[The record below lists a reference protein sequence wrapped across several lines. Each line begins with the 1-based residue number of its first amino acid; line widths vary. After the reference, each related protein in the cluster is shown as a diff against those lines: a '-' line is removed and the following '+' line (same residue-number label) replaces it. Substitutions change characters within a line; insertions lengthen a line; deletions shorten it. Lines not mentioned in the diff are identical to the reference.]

1 MNDPTPEPPHT
12 QRSRWVAMIAV
23 LALVGGIAVAASQWS
38 KPATGPGAVPAP
50 PPEPQTSGPLPE
62 GHPPIDGAAAPPNGG
77 KLPEGHPPIDGAGAM
92 PGGKLPE
99 GHPPIDGAGATPAGK
114 LPEGHPSVDGAP
126 MPADADPGYVSIEGM
141 HALVAA
147 GLSPTNRKVWV
158 DEVEGADVSRL
169 NGRQR
174 ELFLRYANSEDC
186 ICGYTLASCRA
197 FNPTCPGSPP
207 RVSALLDSVR
217 SGRIKSADGLR
228 ARPKTGKP
236 AGHPG
241 AG

>member
-1 MNDPTPEPPHT
+1 MNDPTPEPPRAH
-12 QRSRWVAMIAV
+12 RSRWVAVIAV

-38 KPATGPGAVPAP
+38 KPAGGPGEAPRPAP

-62 GHPPIDGAAAPPNGG
+62 GHPPVDGATMPPSG
-77 KLPEGHPPIDGAGAM
+77 KLPEGHPPVDGATM
-92 PGGKLPE
+92 PPS
-99 GHPPIDGAGATPAGK
+99 GK
-114 LPEGHPSVDGAP
+114 LPEGHPSVDGAG
-126 MPADADPGYVSIEGM
+126 MPAGADPGYVSIEGM
-141 HALVAA
+141 HALIRA
-147 GLSPTNRKVWV
+147 GLSPTNRRVWV

-169 NGRQR
+169 NDRQR

-228 ARPKTGKP
+228 MRPKTAKP

>member
-1 MNDPTPEPPHT
+1 MNDPTPEPPHA

-38 KPATGPGAVPAP
+38 KPGSGPGQSPAPAP

-62 GHPPIDGAAAPPNGG
+62 GHPPVDGATMPPS
-77 KLPEGHPPIDGAGAM
+77 
-92 PGGKLPE
+92 
-99 GHPPIDGAGATPAGK
+99 GK
-114 LPEGHPSVDGAP
+114 LPEGHPSVDGATMP
-126 MPADADPGYVSIEGM
+126 PSGKLPEGHPSVEGAGMPAGADPGYVSIEGM
-141 HALVAA
+141 HALIQA

-169 NGRQR
+169 NDRQR

-217 SGRIKSADGLR
+217 SGRIQSADGLR